1 MNTTTTR
8 TFRLGLM
15 AEEADLKFVLD
26 ALTELE
32 DDFNTAAQGLTLP
45 VLYVVID
52 LSINKDR
59 DTFDWDETQIAWYIP
74 VERENASAERFRQAV
89 IRQVLKQLQEW
100 EEVPAALTERIK
112 KLKGA

>member
-26 ALTELE
+26 VLKELE
-32 DDFNTAAQGLTLP
+32 DDFNTAAEGLTLP

-52 LSINKDR
+52 LRINKDR
-59 DTFDWDETQIAWYIP
+59 DTFDWDETQIAWYVP
-74 VERENASAERFRQAV
+74 VEREDASAERFRQAV
-89 IRQVLKQLQEW
+89 IRQVLERLREL
-100 EEVPAALTERIK
+100 EEVPAALIGRIK

>member
-15 AEEADLKFVLD
+15 AEEADMKFALN

-32 DDFNTAAQGLTLP
+32 DDFNTVAAGLNLP

-52 LSINKDR
+52 LRINKDR
-59 DTFDWDETQIAWYIP
+59 DTFDWDDTQIAWYVP
-74 VERENASAERFRQAV
+74 VEREDASAEGFRQAV
-89 IRQVLKQLQEW
+89 VRQVL
-100 EEVPAALTERIK
+100 ERLRESEGVLASLIEK
-112 KLKGA
+112 INDKLI